1 MSLADIIQIIIG
13 VLSLVATI
21 AVSFL
26 IYWLQSRH
34 EKEIQK
40 LQCEKERIALQEK
53 ARLFLIDN
61 QEERDYLPWCI
72 IAANLYPLEK
82 HTRKVYSEYCRCSEE
97 LQNEILNQAGYKIKQ
112 FTGKYW
118 LQGCIDKL
126 HRTAAGFSVCGGTQL
141 NRGHGG
147 ICASL
152 QAAGQAARRA
162 EYFQ

>member
-82 HTRKVYSEYCRCSEE
+82 HTRKIYSEYCRCSEE
-97 LQNEILNQAGYKIKQ
+97 LQNEILNQADTSQPALRSGSAWMLLYAWKVLLSPSLKKTISILLLCC
-112 FTGKYW
+112 F
-118 LQGCIDKL
+118 I
-126 HRTAAGFSVCGGTQL
+126 FSEEHPFL
-141 NRGHGG
+141 YHD
-147 ICASL
+147 AP
-152 QAAGQAARRA
+152 A
-162 EYFQ
+162 